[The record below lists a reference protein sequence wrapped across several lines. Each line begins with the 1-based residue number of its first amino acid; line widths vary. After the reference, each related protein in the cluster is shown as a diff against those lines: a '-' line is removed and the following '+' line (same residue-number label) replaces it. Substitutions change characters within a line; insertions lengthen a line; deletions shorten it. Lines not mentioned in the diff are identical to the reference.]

1 MGRLSAAGLPP
12 EPLSFMLTN
21 VMIQSQPRK
30 RA

>member
-12 EPLSFMLTN
+12 EPLSVLLTN
-21 VMIQSQPRK
+21 ARIQSQPRE